1 MKLTTY
7 DIARMIDIS
16 CVRSYNTREDI
27 EQMARA
33 AMEYSFICAH
43 VLPSNIPYLKELLA
57 GNTEV
62 LAGCPVGFPS
72 GGSETKTKI
81 QEMKNCVALGCDE
94 IDVVINVGWM
104 RSGLYKQVEED
115 VRAVIG
121 ASGDTP
127 VKLLLEVSQL
137 NDEQISR
144 GAEIAMRVGAGFVK
158 TGTGWM
164 DAPTTIHHI
173 DVIKEVVG
181 ERIGIKASGGIRG
194 LATIVEMHK
203 MGVTRFGVGYQASLD
218 IIEESKDYPG
228 GIEL

>member
-7 DIARMIDIS
+7 DVARMIDIS
-16 CVRSYNTREDI
+16 CVRSFNTREDI
-27 EQMARA
+27 RKMAEA

-62 LAGCPVGFPS
+62 LTGCPVGFPS

-81 QEMKNCVALGCDE
+81 EEMKNCVALGCDE
-94 IDVVINVGWM
+94 IDVVINIGWM
-104 RSGLYKQVEED
+104 RSGLYRQAEED
-115 VRAVIG
+115 VKAVID
-121 ASGDTP
+121 ASGETP

-137 NDEQISR
+137 NDEQIRR

-164 DAPTTIHHI
+164 DEPTTMHHI
-173 DVIKEVVG
+173 EVIKEVVG
-181 ERIGIKASGGIRG
+181 ESIGIKASGGIRG
-194 LATIVEMHK
+194 LAAIVEMHR

-218 IIEESKDYPG
+218 IIGESQAFPD

>member
-1 MKLTTY
+1 MKLTTH

-27 EQMARA
+27 EKMAKA
-33 AMEYSFICAH
+33 AIEYSFICAH

-81 QEMKNCVALGCDE
+81 EEMKNCVALGCDE

-104 RSGLYKQVEED
+104 RSGLYKQAEED
-115 VRAVIG
+115 VRAVID

-137 NDEQISR
+137 NDEQIRR
-144 GAEIAMRVGAGFVK
+144 GAEIAMGVGAGFVK

-173 DVIKEVVG
+173 EVIREVVG
-181 ERIGIKASGGIRG
+181 DHIGIKASGGIRG
-194 LATIVEMHK
+194 LKAITEMYR

-218 IIEESKDYPG
+218 IIEESKAYPG